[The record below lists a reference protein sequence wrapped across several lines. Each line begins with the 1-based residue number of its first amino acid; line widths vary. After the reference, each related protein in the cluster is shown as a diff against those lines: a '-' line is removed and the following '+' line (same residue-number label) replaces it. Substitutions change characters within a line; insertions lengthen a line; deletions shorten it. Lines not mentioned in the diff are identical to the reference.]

1 MKKVLL
7 AAAAFAAMGVVP
19 AIAADLGRPAPV
31 YKTPPVVT
39 AAYDWTGFYAGA
51 NIGYGWAVDSMVLTS
66 DPTLVAPGFITQLA
80 NTAISKPAGVVGGGQ
95 FGYNWQMGNALLG
108 VEGDISG
115 ASLSSTTPAFGDVE
129 VGSFVFRHFV
139 HSHESMDWLATVRGR
154 LGFLPTQQF
163 LLYGT
168 GGLAV
173 GQVKTDSSLTNTVPN
188 NVPAC
193 IAANFARNL
202 KPPEVLCMGSS
213 DSANR
218 VGWTVGAGAEYALGG
233 NWSLKAE
240 YLYVDLGKS
249 SSTGFDT
256 RSAPPLPLF
265 ANTKDDFNIVRFGF
279 NYRFGGAVAAKY

>member
-1 MKKVLL
+1 MKNVLL
-7 AAAAFAAMGVVP
+7 AAAALAAMGVVP
-19 AIAADLGRPAPV
+19 AIAADLGRPAQV
-31 YKTPPVVT
+31 YKTPPVVA

-66 DPTLVAPGFITQLA
+66 DPTLVSPGFITLLG

-95 FGYNWQMGNALLG
+95 FGYNWQMGNVLLG

-115 ASLSSTTPAFGDVE
+115 ARLSSTTPAFGDVE
-129 VGSFVFRHFV
+129 VGNFGLRHFV

-163 LLYGT
+163 LLYAT

-173 GQVKTDSSLTNTVPN
+173 GQVKTDSSLTTTVPN

-193 IAANFARNL
+193 IAADIG
-202 KPPEVLCMGSS
+202 LCMGSS

-218 VGWTVGAGAEYALGG
+218 VGWT
-233 NWSLKAE
+233 
-240 YLYVDLGKS
+240 
-249 SSTGFDT
+249 
-256 RSAPPLPLF
+256 
-265 ANTKDDFNIVRFGF
+265 
-279 NYRFGGAVAAKY
+279 

>member
-1 MKKVLL
+1 MKNVLL
-7 AAAAFAAMGVVP
+7 AAAALAAMGVVP

-31 YKTPPVVT
+31 YKTPPVVA

-51 NIGYGWAVDSMVLTS
+51 NVGYGWAVDSMVLTS
-66 DPTLVAPGFITQLA
+66 DPTLVSPGFITLLG

-129 VGSFVFRHFV
+129 VGSFGLRHFV

-163 LLYGT
+163 LLYAT

-193 IAANFARNL
+193 IVT
-202 KPPEVLCMGSS
+202 PPEGLCMGSS

-233 NWSLKAE
+233 NWSLRAE
-240 YLYVDLGKS
+240 YFYVDLGKS

-256 RSAPPLPLF
+256 RFPLGGVSRVHVPLF